1 MLLLIF
7 IDQISKIPIDV
18 LNEGPVV
25 IRERLD
31 YIQKTSLTKAKGSLY
46 ALKEKKERR
55 KENLKDTMV
64 EQKECSHLIFDGRP
78 DH

>member
-1 MLLLIF
+1 MLIF
-7 IDQISKIPIDV
+7 TDQISKIPIDV
-18 LNEGPVV
+18 LKEDPVV

-31 YIQKTSLTKAKGSLY
+31 YIQKTSLTKAKGSLC

-55 KENLKDTMV
+55 KENLKNTMV
-64 EQKECSHLIFDGRP
+64 EQKEFFRLIFDGRP